1 MRIVIVGA
9 GALGSLFGGLL
20 ARAGQDVRLYNPSNV
35 EHIRAIQ
42 ASGLSIETPE
52 GERLRIQIPAAERI
66 GEIPTPVDLVG
77 VFVKAHRTEE
87 ALQQARP
94 LISRETWLLSL
105 QNGIGVEE
113 ILKGYAPRGRV
124 LRGVTTQGAAL
135 IEPGV
140 VSWAGRG
147 PTLLGPL
154 TPTDSTARR
163 EIDMIIRALC
173 AAGLEA
179 QDEPDIE
186 KALWEK
192 LLVNAAINPLT
203 ALFDVPNGQLVAD
216 HTLREILHDVVR
228 ETLPVAAE
236 HGVQLSL
243 EEAIERVEGVCRATA
258 RNISSMLQ
266 DVRRGRPTEI
276 DFING
281 AVVREGRRLGIPTP
295 LSRLL
300 WELVRRRTRSSRA

>member
-1 MRIVIVGA
+1 MRIAIVGA

-20 ARAGQDVRLYNPSNV
+20 ARVGQRVRLYNPSNI
-35 EHIRAIQ
+35 EHIRAIR
-42 ASGLSIETPE
+42 ASGLRIETPE
-52 GERLRIQIPAAERI
+52 GETLRIQIPAAECI
-66 GEIPTPVDLVG
+66 EELPTPVDLVG
-77 VFVKAHRTEE
+77 VFVKAHRTAE

-94 LISRETWLLSL
+94 LISEGTWLLSL
-105 QNGIGVEE
+105 QNGVGVEE
-113 ILKGYAPRGRV
+113 ILKGYAPQGRV

-140 VSWAGRG
+140 VRWAGRG
-147 PTLLGPL
+147 PTRLGPL
-154 TPTDSTARR
+154 ISPDSAARR
-163 EIDMIIRALC
+163 EIDMIIRAFC
-173 AAGLEA
+173 DAGLEA
-179 QDEPDIE
+179 QDERNIE

-203 ALFDVPNGQLVAD
+203 ALFDVPNGWLVED
-216 HTLREILHDVVR
+216 PILRDTLHDVVR
-228 ETLPVAAE
+228 ETLPVAVE
-236 HGVQLSL
+236 HGAHLSL
-243 EEAIERVEGVCRATA
+243 EEAIEYVEGVCRATA

-281 AVVREGRRLGIPTP
+281 AVVREGRRLDIPTP

-300 WELVRRRTRSSRA
+300 WELVRRRTRSRRA